1 MHRATR
7 PGQVPCCKRVA
18 MKANGEE
25 FEAGVYDLCR
35 AELEFPG
42 WLSKLLTHPVNGLDR
57 YEDMMRILTTEKSAS
72 KVYVNVAYD

>member
-1 MHRATR
+1 
-7 PGQVPCCKRVA
+7 